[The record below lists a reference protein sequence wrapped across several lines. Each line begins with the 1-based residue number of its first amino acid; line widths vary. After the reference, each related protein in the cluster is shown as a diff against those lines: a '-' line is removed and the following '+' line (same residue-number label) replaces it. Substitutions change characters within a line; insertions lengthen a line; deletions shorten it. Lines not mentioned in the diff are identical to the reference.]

1 MCNFGNKQLDTTSKG
16 MVKQNYGVNFL
27 SYLDQDYSLNKEF
40 TKLIL
45 TKS

>member
-1 MCNFGNKQLDTTSKG
+1 MCNFANRQLDTKSKC
-16 MVKQNYGVNFL
+16 MVKQNDGVNFI
-27 SYLDQDYSLNKEF
+27 SYLDHDHSLNKEF